1 MLLPPAGLA
10 ADGNPLP
17 MRMGYLVGWTDLP
30 GASLVIPAVDLLEY
44 VSPYA
49 YEQFEYTR
57 WQERRRE
64 EKETEE
70 KLRLAAEAGKAALE
84 SGQKLKLEPKVGR
97 PKKKR
102 GRARKKVEMRV
113 DEAAIEEEVRKR
125 AGSQVREGQPSLST
139 PQKGV
144 FGGLA
149 GGDEPGA
156 DAAIYRQLFGG
167 EAEVDSEMSYPVTS
181 EREGSRG
188 YDSEPPRKRLRSSSP
203 VKRGVYG
210 GEEFAPSGMTPTPRA
225 PSPTHG
231 TSRPASKH
239 DEASPMPTGFT
250 PVIPFRRARQ
260 TRGTP
265 PSPESREASVSSRP
279 PAKPRATSKTPKRTP
294 RKTAREAETDT
305 PRNGAGAGNRPAEEP
320 KEPQYEVKRL
330 ESAKQLMIDGRR
342 ERHFLVR
349 WKGSWAPG
357 ENPTW
362 EPEEFL
368 PAKLVRK
375 YLAKHPLVASAREE
389 KVGSDV
395 WPSRRYSSVTEAFE
409 DPGGGGAANG
419 VEEHDEDEDDDME
432 ETFQVTEGAAAE
444 KTKPS
449 PELFG
454 KALDFPFGKEYGTGY
469 GTGGPS

>member
-1 MLLPPAGLA
+1 
-10 ADGNPLP
+10 
-17 MRMGYLVGWTDLP
+17 MGYLVGWTDLP
-30 GASLVIPAVDLLEY
+30 SASLVIPAVDLLEY

-57 WQERRRE
+57 WQERKRE
-64 EKETEE
+64 EKETAE
-70 KLRLAAEAGKAALE
+70 KLRLGAETKKAALE
-84 SGQKLKLEPKVGR
+84 TGQELKLEPEAGR

-102 GRARKKVEMRV
+102 GRPRKNVEMRV

-125 AGSQVREGQPSLST
+125 AGSQAREGQPSLST
-139 PQKGV
+139 PQKGMLR
-144 FGGLA
+144 GLV

-167 EAEVDSEMSYPVTS
+167 ETEVESETSYPVTS
-181 EREGSRG
+181 EREGSGG

-210 GEEFAPSGMTPTPRA
+210 GEGFAGSGMTPTQRA
-225 PSPTHG
+225 PLPAHS

-239 DEASPMPTGFT
+239 EEASPIPTGFT
-250 PVIPFRRARQ
+250 PVIPFKRARQ
-260 TRGTP
+260 THGALT
-265 PSPESREASVSSRP
+265 SPGSREASVNSRP
-279 PAKPRATSKTPKRTP
+279 PAKPRATSKTPKKTP
-294 RKTAREAETDT
+294 KKTPHKTPSQPETHT
-305 PRNGAGAGNRPAEEP
+305 PRNGAGASNIPAEEA

-342 ERHFLVR
+342 ERYFLVR

-368 PAKLVRK
+368 PAKMVRK
-375 YLAKHPLVASAREE
+375 YLAKHPLVASATE
-389 KVGSDV
+389 KVESDV

-409 DPGGGGAANG
+409 DPGDEGAVNG

-449 PELFG
+449 SELFG
-454 KALDFPFGKEYGTGY
+454 KALGFAFGKEYGKGY